1 MDRRAFSM
9 GVAAVSMAVV
19 CGVAVA
25 AKAPDTWD
33 GLNRVKSKRMDL
45 VYLAPGADFR
55 PYTKVMLDPT
65 EVAFQKNWKRD
76 YNNTQ
81 KGLSGR
87 VSDTDMQ
94 KAVTEGGKVAT
105 EIFAKA
111 FTDGGFPVVTTPGP
125 DVLRIRTGVVN
136 LRVNAPDIPQ
146 AGRTYSFAPEAGE
159 ATLIL
164 EARDSVSN
172 ALLGRV
178 VDRRLAGD
186 TPASYRNRVTN
197 RGDFRLLGKTWA
209 QHSVK
214 GLTELKAMPQGAT
227 PAAG

>member
-1 MDRRAFSM
+1 
-9 GVAAVSMAVV
+9 MAVV
-19 CGVAVA
+19 CGVAIA
-25 AKAPDTWD
+25 AKAPDSWD
-33 GLNRVKSKRMDL
+33 GLNRVKSKQLDL
-45 VYLAPGADFR
+45 VYLAPNADFR
-55 PYTKVMLDPT
+55 PYHKVMLDPT
-65 EVAFQKNWKRD
+65 EVAFEKNWKRD

-87 VSDTDMQ
+87 VSDSDMQ

-111 FTDGGFPVVTTPGP
+111 FNDGGYPVVTAPGP

-146 AGRTYSFAPEAGE
+146 PGRTYSFAPEAGE
-159 ATLIL
+159 ATLII
-164 EARDSVSN
+164 EVRDSVSN
-172 ALLGRV
+172 ALLGRA

-209 QHSVK
+209 NHCVK
-214 GLTELKAMPQGAT
+214 GLNALKASAPAGA